1 MNFRPQD
8 RVERTFGAGIGIV
21 TRVYQD
27 GGLWADFGKGE
38 ELFSQPEGTL
48 ILFQRPHNHE
58 LKPPEPMAAK
68 PYDPIAKMTPL
79 PDRIIHV

>member
-1 MNFRPQD
+1 MTFKVQD

-21 TRVYQD
+21 TRVYVD

-38 ELFSQPEGTL
+38 ELFSQPEITL
-48 ILFQRPHNHE
+48 SLYQRPHDYN
-58 LKPPEPMAAK
+58 LMLVLPKVDA

-79 PDRIIHV
+79 PEFVKT

>member
-1 MNFRPQD
+1 MSFEPQD
-8 RVERTFGAGIGIV
+8 RVERHFGSGIGVV
-21 TRVYQD
+21 TRVYPD

-38 ELFSQPEGTL
+38 ELHSQPEKTL
-48 ILFQRPHNHE
+48 SLYQRPFIQN
-58 LKPPEPMAAK
+58 LRPIAPMVLV